1 MGTIRSISSIAW
13 FMIFFIL
20 ILLFSLSVS
29 ALDQVETDIEF
40 EFIDGTHLDISATL
54 DVAEVTLPANGVSYT
69 KTEIQSLANSNPEMM
84 GAIKISVKGL
94 MLDQLMDSFPES
106 HIISQQELPTF
117 SSGVFTDSYRLSF
130 LPGFFSLNTSVDS
143 DVFVNGFLDCGAYV
157 NYTYTLKSYA
167 GWNQSYT
174 FLLPEYLAYKRTN
187 GNVQQNRITWTVVTS
202 GAPNEKGAQ
211 LTLLESD
218 PTSTFSSNE
227 TINIQFILNFTSAE
241 KPSLNIMLQGFT
253 ISIPSYEIFPDF
265 LSNVHAIPADALRLS
280 ILENLTSWIQ
290 VKNLTFDPSF
300 QQIKPV
306 VENSSFNQTIS
317 PLFSWVNKTTLS
329 ASEPFDVS
337 FMDNNPPIS
346 ANYQDDTVVF
356 TICNVSSRAVFGLI
370 NSGANLN
377 ISDQD
382 VNFGDNLQSL
392 PFSYNGSVLFP
403 KHVYLN
409 DQNRYQWDD
418 FKPIN
423 GAFTSTNSPEYKKK
437 NITATYEIEVKNTD
451 LNLLSFFTGR
461 TEVNMGLHIS
471 ETQNRNITELP
482 FHFQLPDKIKIQ
494 LLNSDAFRVCVEEGV
509 FSAENLKDFIEY
521 QKTLFQ
527 SRSKLLFPLIQG
539 NAQFDQ
545 TLFDESLQW
554 DGNISSMD
562 ADDPV
567 IVSSKIDTTFP
578 LGFEFS
584 IIPPS
589 LSIQDLNLSFSGV
602 NDQGVV
608 YSMEFPKGVI
618 IEVEDSLGRTIVQ
631 KNADGNNMFVVSFN
645 ASEGG
650 LVDTVLVSMQPSA
663 LYIIGMFVPC
673 IISVVI
679 TIILFALVF
688 FIRNK
693 RKNRI
698 PSYGETPPSDYEQED
713 YYVPPPPP
721 SKRK

>member
-1 MGTIRSISSIAW
+1 MS
-13 FMIFFIL
+13 FVFL
-20 ILLFSLSVS
+20 ILFFTLSVS
-29 ALDQVETDIEF
+29 ALDKVETDIEF
-40 EFIDGTHLDISATL
+40 EFIDGTHLDIGVTL
-54 DVAEVTLPANGVSYT
+54 DVTKVTIPANGVSYT

-106 HIISQQELPTF
+106 TIISLQELPTF
-117 SSGVFTDSYRLSF
+117 SSGLFTDSYRLSF
-130 LPGFFSLNTSVDS
+130 QPEFFSLNSSVDS
-143 DVFVNGFLDCGAYV
+143 DLFVNGFLDCGAYV

-167 GWNQSYT
+167 GWNQTYT
-174 FLLPEYLAYKRTN
+174 FVLPEHIVYKRTN

-202 GAPNEKGAQ
+202 GKPNQKDAQ

-227 TINIQFILNFTSAE
+227 TINVQFVLNFTSSE
-241 KPSLNIMLQGFT
+241 KPELNIMLQGFT
-253 ISIPSYEIFPDF
+253 ISIPSYDIFPDF

-280 ILENLTSWIQ
+280 IIENLTSWDQ
-290 VKNLTFDPSF
+290 VKNLTYDSSF
-300 QQIKPV
+300 QQIKPI
-306 VENSSFNQTIS
+306 VENSSFNQTIL
-317 PLFSWVNKTTLS
+317 PLFSWVNSTTIS
-329 ASEPFDVS
+329 APEPFNVS

-346 ANYQDDTVVF
+346 ANYQDDTVSF
-356 TICNVSSRAVFGLI
+356 TICNISSRAVFGLI
-370 NSGANLN
+370 NAGANLN

-382 VNFGDNLQSL
+382 VNFGDNLQIL

-409 DQNRYQWDD
+409 DQNRYHWDESN
-418 FKPIN
+418 PIK
-423 GAFTSTNSPEYKKK
+423 GDFTSTNSPDYKRK
-437 NITATYEIEVKNTD
+437 NITTAYEIEVKSTD

-461 TEVNMGLHIS
+461 TEVNMGLYIS
-471 ETQNRNITELP
+471 ETQKRNITELP
-482 FHFQLPDKIKIQ
+482 FQFQLPEKIRIQ

-509 FSAENLKDFIEY
+509 FSTEDLKDFIEY

-545 TLFDESLQW
+545 PLFDGSLQW

-567 IVSSKIDTTFP
+567 IVSSKMGTTFP

-589 LSIQDLNLSFSGV
+589 LLIQHLNLSFSGV
-602 NDQGVV
+602 NGQDVV
-608 YSMEFPKGVI
+608 YSMKFPKGVI
-618 IEVEDSLGRTIVQ
+618 IEVEDALERTVVQ
-631 KNADGNNMFVVSFN
+631 KNADGNMMFLVSFN

-650 LVDTVLVSMQPSA
+650 LVDSVLVSMQPSA

-673 IISVVI
+673 IISLVI
-679 TIILFALVF
+679 TIILFALIF

-693 RKNRI
+693 RRNRI
-698 PSYGETPPSDYEQED
+698 LSQSETPPSDYEQED

-721 SKRK
+721 SKRR